1 MTRPLPCCANTER
14 SAAEHYR
21 PRHNPTPLS
30 KDIPM
35 LQRRIFT
42 AALLATASLAYAQ
55 GPGNTAAYPSK
66 PIRVI
71 IPSTPGGGTDF
82 IGRNLAT
89 HMAEAK
95 GWVLVPDNRPG
106 AGTALGLSELARAA
120 PTGYDIVIGQSDN
133 VSLIPLLMK
142 TSYDPIKDLQPIS
155 LLATTPMVIL
165 VTANSPY
172 KTLNDLIEAARKAPG
187 QLNYGTSG
195 TGGSVHIS
203 MEMLQAAG
211 NFKMQH
217 VPYKG
222 SSPALADLMGGHLM
236 VAGASISSATT
247 LIQSGKVRAL
257 AVTSAARNASLPEV
271 PTVAESGYK
280 NYSFVTYYGVFAP
293 AGTPA
298 EVVKSLNAAVTQVMA
313 RPDVRAA
320 YAKQGLEAGSST
332 PQAFAKLIEQDIAK
346 AKATIQAANI
356 QVQ

>member
-1 MTRPLPCCANTER
+1 M
-14 SAAEHYR
+14 
-21 PRHNPTPLS
+21 
-30 KDIPM
+30 
-35 LQRRIFT
+35 QRRIFT
-42 AALLATASLAYAQ
+42 AALLAAAAVAHAQ
-55 GPGNTAAYPSK
+55 TPAAAPFPSK

-89 HMAEAK
+89 HLAETQ
-95 GWVLVPDNRPG
+95 GWVVVPDNRPG
-106 AGTALGLSELARAA
+106 AGTALGLAELARSA
-120 PTGYDIVIGQSDN
+120 PTGHDIVIGQSDN

-142 TSYDPIKDLQPIS
+142 TAYDPIKDLQPIS
-155 LLATTPMVIL
+155 LVGTTPMVLL
-165 VTANSPY
+165 VTADSPY
-172 KTLNDLIEAARKAPG
+172 KTLSQLIEAARKEPG
-187 QLNYGTSG
+187 RLSYGTSG

-203 MEMLQAAG
+203 MEMLQAAA

-222 SSPALADLMGGHLM
+222 SSPALADLMGGHLP
-236 VAGASISSATT
+236 VAGASISSATN

-257 AVTSAARNASLPEV
+257 AVTSATRNAALPDV

-280 NYSFVTYYGVFAP
+280 DYSFVTYYGVFAP

-298 EVVKSLNAAVTQVMA
+298 HVVKTLNSAIVQVMA

-320 YAKQGLEAGSST
+320 YAKQGLDASSTT
-332 PQAFAKLIEQDIAK
+332 PQAFSQLIEKDIAK

>member
-1 MTRPLPCCANTER
+1 
-14 SAAEHYR
+14 
-21 PRHNPTPLS
+21 
-30 KDIPM
+30 M

-42 AALLATASLAYAQ
+42 AALLAAASLAHAQ
-55 GPGNTAAYPSK
+55 GPNTAAYPSK

-298 EVVKSLNAAVTQVMA
+298 EVVKSLNAVVTQVMA

-320 YAKQGLEAGSST
+320 YAKQGLEASSST

>member
-1 MTRPLPCCANTER
+1 M
-14 SAAEHYR
+14 
-21 PRHNPTPLS
+21 
-30 KDIPM
+30 
-35 LQRRIFT
+35 QRRIFT
-42 AALLATASLAYAQ
+42 AALMAAATLAHAQPSGTAGGFPA
-55 GPGNTAAYPSK
+55 K
-66 PIRVI
+66 PIRLI

-89 HMAEAK
+89 QLAEDK
-95 GWVLVPDNRPG
+95 GWVVVPDNRPG
-106 AGTALGLSELARAA
+106 AGTSLGLGELARSA
-120 PTGYDIVIGQSDN
+120 PTGHDIVIGQSDN

-165 VTANSPY
+165 VTGNSPY
-172 KTLNDLIEAARKAPG
+172 KTLAELIEAARKAPG

-203 MEMLQAAG
+203 MEMLQAAAH
-211 NFKMQH
+211 FKMQH

-222 SSPALADLMGGHLM
+222 SSPALADLMGGHLP
-236 VAGASISSATT
+236 VAGASISSATN

-257 AVTSAARNASLPEV
+257 AVTSATRNASLPDV

-280 NYSFVTYYGVFAP
+280 DYSFVTYYGVFAP

-298 EVVKSLNAAVTQVMA
+298 DVVKTLNAAVTQVMA

-320 YAKQGLEAGSST
+320 YAKQGLEAASTT
-332 PQAFAKLIEQDIAK
+332 PQAFSKLIEKDIAK

>member
-1 MTRPLPCCANTER
+1 M
-14 SAAEHYR
+14 H
-21 PRHNPTPLS
+21 
-30 KDIPM
+30 
-35 LQRRIFT
+35 RRTLI
-42 AALLATASLAYAQ
+42 AALMAIPALAYAQ
-55 GPGNTAAYPSK
+55 PPAGTFPTKS
-66 PIRVI
+66 IRVI

-89 HMAEAK
+89 HLVEAK

-106 AGTALGLSELARAA
+106 AGTALGLAELARAA
-120 PTGYDIVIGQSDN
+120 PTGHDIVIGQSDN

-142 TSYDPIKDLQPIS
+142 TSYDPMKDLQPIS
-155 LLATTPMVIL
+155 LLATTPMVLL
-165 VTANSPY
+165 VTADSPY
-172 KTLNDLIEAARKAPG
+172 KTLAQLIEAARKEPG
-187 QLNYGTSG
+187 KLSYGTSG

-203 MEMLQAAG
+203 MEMLQAAAG
-211 NFKMQH
+211 FKMQH

-222 SSPALADLMGGHLM
+222 SSPALADLMGGHLP
-236 VAGASISSATT
+236 VAGASISSATN

-257 AVTSAARNASLPEV
+257 AVTSATRNASLPDV

-280 NYSFVTYYGVFAP
+280 DYSFVTYYGVFAP

-298 EVVKSLNAAVTQVMA
+298 DVVKTLNDAVVQVMA

-320 YAKQGLEAGSST
+320 YAKQGLEASATT
-332 PQAFAKLIEQDIAK
+332 PQEFSELIKKDIAK

>member
-1 MTRPLPCCANTER
+1 
-14 SAAEHYR
+14 
-21 PRHNPTPLS
+21 
-30 KDIPM
+30 M

-42 AALLATASLAYAQ
+42 AALLAAASLAHAQ
-55 GPGNTAAYPSK
+55 GPNTAAYPSK

-165 VTANSPY
+165 VMANSPY

-211 NFKMQH
+211 GFKMQH

-257 AVTSAARNASLPEV
+257 AVTSAARNASLPDV

-298 EVVKSLNAAVTQVMA
+298 EVVKSLNAVVTQVMA

-320 YAKQGLEAGSST
+320 YAKQGLEASSST

>member
-1 MTRPLPCCANTER
+1 MM
-14 SAAEHYR
+14 H
-21 PRHNPTPLS
+21 
-30 KDIPM
+30 
-35 LQRRIFT
+35 RRIFT
-42 AALLATASLAYAQ
+42 AALLAAATVAHAQ
-55 GPGNTAAYPSK
+55 TPATTGAYPNK

-82 IGRNLAT
+82 IGRNLAQNIT
-89 HMAEAK
+89 DAK

-106 AGTALGLSELARAA
+106 AGTALGLGELARSA

-142 TSYDPIKDLQPIS
+142 TPYDPIKDLQPIS

-203 MEMLQAAG
+203 MEMLQSAA

-222 SSPALADLMGGHLM
+222 SSPALADLMGGHLP
-236 VAGASISSATT
+236 VAGASISSATN
-247 LIQSGKVRAL
+247 LITSGKVRAL
-257 AVTSAARNASLPEV
+257 AVTSATRNASLPDV

-280 NYSFVTYYGVFAP
+280 DYSFVTYYGVFAP
-293 AGTPA
+293 AGTPP
-298 EVVKSLNAAVTQVMA
+298 EVVKSLNTVVTQVMA
-313 RPDVRAA
+313 RPEVRAA
-320 YAKQGLEAGSST
+320 YAKQGLDASTST
-332 PQAFAKLIEQDIAK
+332 PKAFSTMIEKDIAK

>member
-1 MTRPLPCCANTER
+1 M
-14 SAAEHYR
+14 YR
-21 PRHNPTPLS
+21 RTL
-30 KDIPM
+30 I
-35 LQRRIFT
+35 
-42 AALLATASLAYAQ
+42 AALIAVPALVHAQPTAGTFPAKS
-55 GPGNTAAYPSK
+55 
-66 PIRVI
+66 IRVI

-89 HMAEAK
+89 HLAEAK

-106 AGTALGLSELARAA
+106 AGTALGLAELARAA

-142 TSYDPIKDLQPIS
+142 TSYDPMRDLQPIS
-155 LLATTPMVIL
+155 LVATTPMVLL
-165 VTANSPY
+165 VTADSPY
-172 KTLNDLIEAARKAPG
+172 KTLAQLIEAARKEPG
-187 QLNYGTSG
+187 KLSYGTSG

-203 MEMLQAAG
+203 MEMLQAAAG
-211 NFKMQH
+211 FKMQH

-222 SSPALADLMGGHLM
+222 SSPALADLMGGHLP
-236 VAGASISSATT
+236 VAGASISSATN

-257 AVTSAARNASLPEV
+257 AVTSATRNASLPDV

-280 NYSFVTYYGVFAP
+280 DYSFVTYYGVFAP

-298 EVVKSLNAAVTQVMA
+298 DVVKTLNDAVVQVMA
-313 RPDVRAA
+313 RPDVRTA
-320 YAKQGLEAGSST
+320 YAKQGLEARATT
-332 PQAFAKLIEQDIAK
+332 PQEFSKLIEKDIAK

>member
-1 MTRPLPCCANTER
+1 M
-14 SAAEHYR
+14 
-21 PRHNPTPLS
+21 
-30 KDIPM
+30 
-35 LQRRIFT
+35 QRRIFT
-42 AALLATASLAYAQ
+42 AALMAVSALAHAQ
-55 GPGNTAAYPSK
+55 TPGNTGSFPKKS
-66 PIRVI
+66 IRLI

-89 HMAEAK
+89 HLAEDK
-95 GWVLVPDNRPG
+95 GWVVVPDNRPG
-106 AGTALGLSELARAA
+106 AGTALGLAEGARAA

-142 TSYDPIKDLQPIS
+142 TAYDPIKDLQPIS
-155 LLATTPMVIL
+155 LLATTPMVLL
-165 VTANSPY
+165 VTADSPY
-172 KTLNDLIEAARKAPG
+172 RTLAQLIEAARKEPG
-187 QLNYGTSG
+187 KLNYGTSG

-203 MEMLQAAG
+203 MEMLQAAA

-222 SSPALADLMGGHLM
+222 SSPALADLMGGHLP
-236 VAGASISSATT
+236 VAGASISSATN

-257 AVTSAARNASLPEV
+257 AVTSTTRNASLPDV

-280 NYSFVTYYGVFAP
+280 DYSFVTYYGVFAP

-298 EVVKSLNAAVTQVMA
+298 DVVKTLHEAVVQVMA
-313 RPDVRAA
+313 RPEVRAA
-320 YAKQGLEAGSST
+320 YAKQGLEAGSTT
-332 PQAFAKLIEQDIAK
+332 PQAFSKLIEKDIAK